1 MHIPVLYDDTAN
13 PSCKQTGFAV
23 FNIMFKKLDF
33 KPNETFITCT
43 GETLVGISRCLLS
56 FIAQY
61 KSGSVSL
68 VTAYSLLYTFLSC
81 SCVLNFSVRQN
92 GFDQVI

>member
-1 MHIPVLYDDTAN
+1 MLY
-13 PSCKQTGFAV
+13 S
-23 FNIMFKKLDF
+23 KLI
-33 KPNETFITCT
+33 KI
-43 GETLVGISRCLLS
+43 ISRAWVKLWSIYPDAYLP

-81 SCVLNFSVRQN
+81 SKVLNFSVRQN